1 MNKHKNL
8 CWYYGGLIWYSTT
21 LRGHNIKYTEI
32 KIQNKQQQTVFY
44 LGYERLRVCFYLFI
58 FVLFGLCSLFFFSF
72 FLVKCSTHQIF
83 GWNGRLIIH
92 VLCSLYLEE
101 LDGWNK
107 SGVPNHLNCSVPRSA
122 ARCNPIRQNESI
134 CWSII
139 KSFTVGSEREP

>member
-32 KIQNKQQQTVFY
+32 KIQNKQQQTVF
-44 LGYERLRVCFYLFI
+44 LFRVWEAKSMFLFI
-58 FVLFGLCSLFFFSF
+58 YFCFVWSFFF
-72 FLVKCSTHQIF
+72 FLVKYSTHQIF
-83 GWNGRLIIH
+83 GWKGRLIIH
-92 VLCSLYLEE
+92 VLCSLCLEE
-101 LDGWNK
+101 SDGWNE
-107 SGVPNHLNCSVPRSA
+107 SGIPNHLNCSVPHSA